1 METSTAGAQDSLNQ
15 ASTEHTRSR
24 YNTAAPVYDWME
36 WPIERW
42 LYRSWREALW
52 VDVEGPEVL
61 EIGVGTGKNIPY
73 YPEGVHVTAID
84 LSPGMLRRVRHVARR
99 HSEKRVMLLEM
110 DAQALDLPDDTFDD
124 VVATFVFCSVPGLVQ
139 GLREAFRVTKPGGRL
154 HLLEHMR
161 ATAPRL
167 ARLMDLL
174 DPPVHWLTGVHIAR
188 ETVENVREAGWA
200 LDEVTPLSRADV
212 FRRIEAHKPGDGR
225 AEGTTP

>member
-1 METSTAGAQDSLNQ
+1 MNDLQMQTETTRRSPPDDAV
-15 ASTEHTRSR
+15 TEHTRRR

-42 LYRSWREALW
+42 LYRPWREALW
-52 VDVEGPEVL
+52 AALEGPEVL

-84 LSPGMLRRVRHVARR
+84 LSPGMLKRARRVARR
-99 HSEKRVMLLEM
+99 HSEKRVTLLEM
-110 DAQALDLPDDTFDD
+110 DAQALDLPDATFDN
-124 VVATFVFCSVPGLVQ
+124 VVATFVFCSVPGPAQ

-174 DPPVHWLTGVHIAR
+174 DTPVHWLTGVHIAR

-212 FRRIEAHKPGDGR
+212 FRRIEAHKPH
-225 AEGTTP
+225 A